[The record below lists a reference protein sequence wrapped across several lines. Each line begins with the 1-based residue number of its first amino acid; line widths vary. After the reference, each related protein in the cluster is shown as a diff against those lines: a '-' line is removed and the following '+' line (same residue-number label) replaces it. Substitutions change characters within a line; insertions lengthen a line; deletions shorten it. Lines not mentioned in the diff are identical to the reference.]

1 MGTHQATAGPW
12 WACAVVDDAP
22 DGHDVVGEA
31 LSEII
36 RMVLVAV
43 RMPVRVCCGCAGEDR
58 VTSQDSG
65 LVVRDVTVRSV
76 VVPLRRP
83 LATRVGDFSRWPLLL
98 IDVTTEQGIIGRSYL
113 APYLSRASAAL
124 RTVIDD
130 LGAGLRGRPVAPAAA
145 FGEARGWLGL
155 AGYQGL
161 ALAAVAGLDIA
172 LWDALARAA
181 GLPLARLLGGTLE
194 PVPAYNSNGLG
205 LIPPA
210 AAGDEALELLAEGG
224 FTALKVRVGRDSA
237 ADDIAAVRRVR
248 EAVGDG
254 ITLVADY
261 NQGLSLGEALERCR
275 ALDAEGLAWIEEP
288 LRYDDLDGHA
298 RIARDIAT
306 PVMLGENFYGA
317 RAMYEAIAA
326 QACDLVM
333 PDLMRIGGVTGWQ
346 QAAAIADATGLPMS
360 SHLYPEVSGHLL
372 RVTPT
377 RQWLE
382 WQDWAHPVLAQPFEV
397 RSGALHVPDVPGN
410 GLEWDEDAV
419 THYQAEL

>member
-1 MGTHQATAGPW
+1 VIEAAWGDLMTSPGAG
-12 WACAVVDDAP
+12 
-22 DGHDVVGEA
+22 
-31 LSEII
+31 LI
-36 RMVLVAV
+36 
-43 RMPVRVCCGCAGEDR
+43 
-58 VTSQDSG
+58 
-65 LVVRDVTVRSV
+65 VRDVTVRSV

-83 LATRVGDFSRWPLLL
+83 LATRVGDFSRWPLVL
-98 IDVTTEQGIIGRSYL
+98 IDITSEQGIVGRSYL
-113 APYLSRASAAL
+113 APYLSRAAAAL
-124 RTVIDD
+124 VPVIRD
-130 LGAGLRGRPVAPAAA
+130 LGDEMRGRSAAPAAA
-145 FGEARGWLGL
+145 FRAARGWLGL

-172 LWDALARAA
+172 LWDALAKAA
-181 GLPLARLLGGTLE
+181 GLPLARLLGGTME

-210 AAGDEALELLAEGG
+210 ATGDEALELLAEGG

-237 ADDIAAVRRVR
+237 ADDAAAVRRVR
-248 EAVGDG
+248 AAVGDQV
-254 ITLVADY
+254 TLVADY
-261 NQGLSLGEALERCR
+261 NQGLALGEALERCR

-306 PVMLGENFYGA
+306 PVMLGENFYGP
-317 RAMYEAIAA
+317 RAMLDAIRA

-333 PDLMRIGGVTGWQ
+333 PDLMRIGGVTGWL
-346 QAAAIADATGLPMS
+346 QAAAIADATGIPAS

-377 RQWLE
+377 GQWLE
-382 WQDWAHPVLAQPFEV
+382 WQDWAHPVLARPFEV
-397 RSGALHVPDVPGN
+397 RSGQLHLPDVPGH

-419 THYQAEL
+419 ARYQVEH